1 MTCLETYMTA
11 ADAADAARD
20 LAIQQCNGNLLC
32 EKAAIQ
38 THYAAIVAAYEAYL
52 DCVANQEGEPGG
64 N

>member
-1 MTCLETYMTA
+1 MSCLDTYMQA

-20 LAIQQCNGNLLC
+20 LAILNCNGNVMC

-52 DCVANQEGEPGG
+52 ECVTNHQGG
-64 N
+64 PSGD